1 MAPDVFN
8 ARLAWANLAAKTNF
22 DNSVSSFDSKI
33 AANKTKNESIENEL
47 KKLKTFESSYFIG
60 KSRFEEDGTHNYL
73 VFQTPNKYFEIIT
86 NTKYISSWKSKGL
99 SDKTVK
105 PSATSDNSFTP
116 LIDYLGNKI
125 RVKFN
130 GSILRQ
136 PKISYTHRIIVNIF
150 IVYELGAS
158 GFNDNDPT
166 IKNCL
171 FGAVTL
177 TKNAGIDKYHYSGY
191 GIEFER
197 KGIFSF
203 PGSEFSQNIIIFG
216 ADMSS
221 SVYVDSKGKDN
232 LILGSGPT
240 QRLGEHS
247 LTAEKIYSIHF
258 TVTKNKFCLSL
269 HYNVANSYLFVNG
282 T

>member
-1 MAPDVFN
+1 M
-8 ARLAWANLAAKTNF
+8 
-22 DNSVSSFDSKI
+22 
-33 AANKTKNESIENEL
+33 
-47 KKLKTFESSYFIG
+47 
-60 KSRFEEDGTHNYL
+60 
-73 VFQTPNKYFEIIT
+73 
-86 NTKYISSWKSKGL
+86 
-99 SDKTVK
+99 
-105 PSATSDNSFTP
+105 
-116 LIDYLGNKI
+116 
-125 RVKFN
+125 
-130 GSILRQ
+130 
-136 PKISYTHRIIVNIF
+136 
-150 IVYELGAS
+150 
-158 GFNDNDPT
+158 
-166 IKNCL
+166 
-171 FGAVTL
+171 

-191 GIEFER
+191 GIEFDR